1 MEQIEMTLSIDDLFE
16 NVTKVIAFPNTAITE
31 QDKRR
36 AILVFIGFEE
46 FLLDNVPEY
55 CGDTAFGEI
64 DFGGYAAGVLDELI
78 GK

>member
-1 MEQIEMTLSIDDLFE
+1 MTLSIDELFE
-16 NVTKVIAFPNTAITE
+16 KVTKVIAFPNTAITE

-55 CGDTAFGEI
+55 CGEI
-64 DFGGYAAGVLDELI
+64 DFGGYAAGVLDELM